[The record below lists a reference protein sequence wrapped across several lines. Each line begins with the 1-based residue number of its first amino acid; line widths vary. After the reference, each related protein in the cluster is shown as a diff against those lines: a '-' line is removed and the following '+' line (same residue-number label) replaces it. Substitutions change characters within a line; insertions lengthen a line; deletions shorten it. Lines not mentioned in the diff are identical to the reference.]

1 MRRYLFPVF
10 YLTPFIVIGCQ
21 KVVAERPV
29 EARPVVVV
37 VAKPVSA
44 IEAQTYT
51 GVVRAR
57 VEADLAFRV
66 GGKITARKVEVGDR
80 VTAGQILATLDP
92 TDYELAVHAAEAD
105 LAAAQ
110 FEAIQTA
117 RDDARTLELA
127 ATGAISALE
136 RDTKK
141 LAKDAARERS
151 VKAQNNLDIARNR
164 LSYCELKA
172 GVAGVVMT
180 TPRESGEVVTD
191 GDAVLRIARAGELE
205 AVVSVPENR
214 LALARTGDA
223 VAKFWATGTTT
234 NAKVREVS
242 PAADPVTRTYTAK
255 FSLLNPPD
263 NLRLGMTAT
272 VTLSPHSAISAIVLP
287 ATAIVQHDGNPS
299 VWVVAGSKIKSVPV
313 KVRSFRQDLVVVE
326 SGLDGGEVVVRAG
339 GHTLDAGQSV
349 RVVGEPGN

>member
-1 MRRYLFPVF
+1 MRHLRAIS
-10 YLTPFIVIGCQ
+10 LTPFIALGCQ
-21 KVVAERPV
+21 KVAAEKPP

-37 VAKPVSA
+37 VAKLVSA

-66 GGKITARKVEVGDR
+66 GGKIVARTVEVGDR
-80 VTAGQILATLDP
+80 VAPGQVLATLDP
-92 TDYELAVHAAEAD
+92 TDYDLAVHAAEAD

-117 RDDARTLELA
+117 RDDARTVELA

-164 LSYCELKA
+164 LSYCQLKA
-172 GVAGVVMT
+172 GAAGVVT
-180 TPRESGEVVTD
+180 ATPREAGEVVTD
-191 GDAVLRIARAGELE
+191 GDAVLRVAQSGELE

-214 LALARTGDA
+214 LTLARTGEA
-223 VAKFWATGTTT
+223 VAKFWATGATAK
-234 NAKVREVS
+234 AKVREVS
-242 PAADPVTRTYTAK
+242 PAADPVTRTYAAK
-255 FSLLNPPD
+255 FTLLDPPET
-263 NLRLGMTAT
+263 LRLGMTAT
-272 VTLSPHSAISAIVLP
+272 VTLTPQGAVSAIVLP
-287 ATAIVQHDGNPS
+287 ATAVVQHDGNPS
-299 VWVVAGSKIKSVPV
+299 VWVVSGSKIKSVPV

-349 RVVGEPGN
+349 RVVGEVGK